1 MAYMH
6 YAEEPCL
13 VDRCL
18 VVVNGVGGVEDSPS
32 ILVGELSFGVM
43 IAIRERY
50 YERACVLPLA

>member
-6 YAEEPCL
+6 YAEEPWL

-32 ILVGELSFGVM
+32 ILVGELCFGVM

-50 YERACVLPLA
+50 YE